1 MKFPHNMSRVEA
13 FSDAVFAFAA
23 TLMVVSFDMNES
35 ILLITSQTTNFITFG
50 ISFFVLV
57 ALWGVHYNYFRRTN
71 YIDNWIITFNAIL
84 LFVILYF
91 VFPLKSLINSWLGKE
106 QITLEGLGSLFELY
120 SIGFVLIFLF
130 ITLMYYRAY
139 KKTKKLENSI
149 TLYFYTRH
157 FGIFVI
163 VALASVVIAYFQLGI
178 QFALPGLI
186 YFLLGPLCYLHGV
199 QFNKKYETT

>member
-1 MKFPHNMSRVEA
+1 MQFPHNMSRVEA

-71 YIDNWIITFNAIL
+71 YIDNWIIAFNAIL
-84 LFVILYF
+84 LFLILYF
-91 VFPLKSLINSWLGKE
+91 VFPLNSLINSWLGKE

-120 SIGFVLIFLF
+120 NNRIRFNFFIHYPDVL
-130 ITLMYYRAY
+130 
-139 KKTKKLENSI
+139 
-149 TLYFYTRH
+149 
-157 FGIFVI
+157 
-163 VALASVVIAYFQLGI
+163 
-178 QFALPGLI
+178 
-186 YFLLGPLCYLHGV
+186 
-199 QFNKKYETT
+199 